1 MDGNIVIGLAAAKS
15 GKGGMDKKADMCSP
29 KIASIVARLFADRTY
44 AHNAHLKTSS
54 YAAHK
59 ALNEFYD
66 DIVDL
71 ADDLAEIAQGKFG
84 KLDIPVGQVSSSL
97 SSPADVLEAS
107 IGVTIQDAEGCSVR
121 AISAKI
127 DEIEML
133 YLSTIYKLRELH

>member
-1 MDGNIVIGLAAAKS
+1 MEINIGLAAAKS
-15 GKGGMDKKADMCSP
+15 GKGMDSKKDVGAT
-29 KIASIVARLFADRTY
+29 KVAGIVARLFADRTY

-66 DIVDL
+66 DVVDL
-71 ADDLAEIAQGKFG
+71 ADSLAEMAQGKFG
-84 KLDIPVGQVSSSL
+84 KLDIPVGQVSSNL
-97 SSPADVLEAS
+97 SSPADVLEMS
-107 IGVTIQDAEGCSVR
+107 ISATMQDAEGCSNR

>member
-1 MDGNIVIGLAAAKS
+1 MEISIGLAAAKS
-15 GKGGMDKKADMCSP
+15 GKGMGNKKDTGAT
-29 KIASIVARLFADRTY
+29 KVASIIARLFADRTY

-59 ALNEFYD
+59 ALNKFYD

-84 KLDIPVGQVSSSL
+84 KLDIPVGQVSSNL